1 MASRQYEMAILQR
14 EDKIGLML
22 PNNLTKT
29 SGYVKKLAFECDL
42 MVKNNPSLAKCDPMT
57 VMMGVVQAASK
68 GLSFTEGDAFLVPY
82 KNHAGF
88 ILSARGI
95 ATVLYRT
102 GLVSKVKWGTVFEN
116 DYFEYSESVGE
127 KEFITHKKALRDRGG
142 LVCAYAGVDM
152 KDGSSHVYVMDYD
165 ELMKVQKASP
175 AGSDKRSPYNMWP
188 EEMYGKAPMKR
199 LFKRLPID
207 GLTSKEVAKAMDAL
221 SQDRVS
227 FQDVG
232 KDAVSFDEDLV
243 EEVPVVEESDAK
255 A

>member
-1 MASRQYEMAILQR
+1 MTARQYEMAILQR
-14 EDKIGLML
+14 EEKIGLML
-22 PNNLTKT
+22 PNNLTKA

-42 MVKNNPSLAKCDPMT
+42 MVKNNPALAKCDPMT

-82 KNHAGF
+82 KNHAVF

-116 DYFEYSESVGE
+116 DHFEYSESVGE
-127 KEFITHKKALRDRGG
+127 KEFITHKKALKNRGS

-165 ELMKVQKASP
+165 ELMKIQNASP
-175 AGSDKRSPYNMWP
+175 GGSDKRSPYQMWP

-207 GLTSKEVAKAMDAL
+207 GLTSKEVAKAIDDL

-227 FQDVG
+227 FRDVG
-232 KDAVSFDEDLV
+232 ESPVSFDDDLV
-243 EEVPVVEESDAK
+243 DEMETAEVLDAT